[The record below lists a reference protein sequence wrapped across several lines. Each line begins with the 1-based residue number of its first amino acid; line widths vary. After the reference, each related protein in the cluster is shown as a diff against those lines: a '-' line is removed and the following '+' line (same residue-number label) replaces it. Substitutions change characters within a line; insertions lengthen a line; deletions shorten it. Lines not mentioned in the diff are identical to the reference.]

1 MITEEDLYIAYT
13 NSYKVIILGYDV
25 EDVIEHSLIFAH
37 NPMKPFPNRREVQ
50 KMLTYFEEQ
59 EEIRKCIA
67 IKTYLRTH
75 R

>member
-1 MITEEDLYIAYT
+1 
-13 NSYKVIILGYDV
+13 
-25 EDVIEHSLIFAH
+25 
-37 NPMKPFPNRREVQ
+37 MKPFHNRREVQ